1 MPQDAPSE
9 RIAVVGPGEFEDFL
23 DRVDQGLSDPSVKI
37 VFDTWIMNLEAATGL
52 DAARIRRLRLD
63 LIRVISA
70 THRLDARDSTIL
82 VDAWLGAPA
91 TTPPRR

>member
-1 MPQDAPSE
+1 MAQDTPAE
-9 RIAVVGPGEFEDFL
+9 KIAVVGPGEFEEFL
-23 DRVDQGLSDPSVKI
+23 DRVDQGLSDPSTKI
-37 VFDTWIMNLEAATGL
+37 VFDTWVMSVEAATGL

-70 THRLDARDSTIL
+70 THRLDARASTIL

-91 TTPPRR
+91 STPPRR